1 MRAELRAL
9 YFVSNVRR
17 EQSLQVQIFHMSD
30 EGRASRLNYQTFSAE
45 KVLKTDLTITR
56 QNILQCINSSGNSRT
71 WALQRYLC
79 TVKID
84 DEMVQPP
91 EFMLHVLNFQL
102 SWWDDTQSSLWD
114 HPGWPIE
121 AVQDRLSW
129 PSRVYPLFG
138 PPWMD
143 KIEAVQGRLS
153 WPSRVYPLF
162 GPPWMDNWSQGKT

>member
-17 EQSLQVQIFHMSD
+17 LQSLQLQIFQMSD

-79 TVKID
+79 TVKFFANLAI
-84 DEMVQPP
+84 
-91 EFMLHVLNFQL
+91 L
-102 SWWDDTQSSLWD
+102 TQSLQGSFSAVSTPIFASKYSL
-114 HPGWPIE
+114 E
-121 AVQDRLSW
+121 S
-129 PSRVYPLFG
+129 SRRDLHDGLLCTVPTGQIFG
-138 PPWMD
+138 
-143 KIEAVQGRLS
+143 
-153 WPSRVYPLF
+153 
-162 GPPWMDNWSQGKT
+162 

>member
-56 QNILQCINSSGNSRT
+56 QNILQCINSSGNWKT

-91 EFMLHVLNFQL
+91 EFVCPL
-102 SWWDDTQSSLWD
+102 SEAKFCQILQVNTRWKALAEIYTMDSFAPFPPVKYLSKIVSS
-114 HPGWPIE
+114 
-121 AVQDRLSW
+121 RC
-129 PSRVYPLFG
+129 
-138 PPWMD
+138 
-143 KIEAVQGRLS
+143 
-153 WPSRVYPLF
+153 
-162 GPPWMDNWSQGKT
+162 

>member
-17 EQSLQVQIFHMSD
+17 LQSLQLQIFQMSD

-79 TVKID
+79 TVKFFANLAI
-84 DEMVQPP
+84 
-91 EFMLHVLNFQL
+91 L
-102 SWWDDTQSSLWD
+102 TQSLQGSFSAVSTPIFASKYSLGSSRGD
-114 HPGWPIE
+114 LHDG
-121 AVQDRLSW
+121 LSTLRDITDIRD
-129 PSRVYPLFG
+129 SG
-138 PPWMD
+138 S
-143 KIEAVQGRLS
+143 ISG
-153 WPSRVYPLF
+153 
-162 GPPWMDNWSQGKT
+162 